1 MLVIREGPVLK
12 ISPLVLLF
20 LVQFLLIFL
29 GLTIFLFLQYKKLR
43 VKELIARGE
52 AGRLR
57 AELENAERINDH
69 ASGLED
75 KFSDLQKKFD
85 QVKTINEKLK
95 DAINKLIPEGK
106 RTKEHEQAINDIEQS
121 YAEFDSFIGILRK
134 EKETLSAQSKVFK
147 LDISK
152 LSQRLEHSVSKD
164 DYDKLNSQ
172 KKSLELKFAKL
183 KKDLEDKA
191 KEHESL
197 QKNYVWLEKEY
208 NALYDN
214 INDTNS

>member
-1 MLVIREGPVLK
+1 MPGTREGPVLE
-12 ISPLVLLF
+12 IPPLVLLF

-29 GLTIFLFLQYKKLR
+29 GLTIFLFLQYKKLSVNVR
-43 VKELIARGE
+43 IARGE
-52 AGRLR
+52 AARLR
-57 AELENAERINDH
+57 AELEDAERRSDQSS
-69 ASGLED
+69 ALED
-75 KFSDLQKKFD
+75 KFSDLQKKFE
-85 QVKTINEKLK
+85 QVKAVNERLK
-95 DAINKLIPEGK
+95 EAINKLIPEGK
-106 RTKEHEQAINDIEQS
+106 RTKEHEQAIKDIEQS
-121 YAEFDSFIGILRK
+121 YAEIDSFIGVLRK
-134 EKETLSAQSKVFK
+134 EKEALRAQSKVFK

-152 LSQRLEHSVSKD
+152 LSQQLDHSVSKD

-183 KKDLEDKA
+183 KKDLEAKA

-214 INDTNS
+214 INDANS